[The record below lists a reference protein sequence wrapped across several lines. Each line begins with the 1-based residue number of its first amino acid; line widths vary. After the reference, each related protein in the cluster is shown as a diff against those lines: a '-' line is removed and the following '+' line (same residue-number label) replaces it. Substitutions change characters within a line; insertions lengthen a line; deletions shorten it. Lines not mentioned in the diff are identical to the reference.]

1 MRHHLRNICR
11 MTQDTH
17 CGASATGIS
26 PHVLQLYVQA
36 SHNSSFCF
44 LFLFYQNA
52 CLGLVCMLLLHLWG
66 SQLEKLLVRRS
77 EKRLEKSLEKP
88 LRKLSVPTLEKLSV
102 HQLEKR
108 LVRRLEKRLEK
119 PLEKPL
125 ENLSVSQLEKRLV
138 RRLEKRLEKPLEKP

>member
-1 MRHHLRNICR
+1 

-66 SQLEKLLVRRS
+66 SQLVS
-77 EKRLEKSLEKP
+77 QLEKSLEKP
-88 LRKLSVPTLEKLSV
+88 LRKLSMPTLEKLSV
-102 HQLEKR
+102 QMLGCQSEKLSVRQLEKR

-125 ENLSVSQLEKRLV
+125 ENLSVHL
-138 RRLEKRLEKPLEKP
+138 

>member
-66 SQLEKLLVRRS
+66 SQLVSQSEKLLVRRS
-77 EKRLEKSLEKP
+77 EKRLEKSLEKL

-102 HQLEKR
+102 QMLGCQSEKLSVRQLEKR
-108 LVRRLEKRLEK
+108 LVRRLAAQHLHR
-119 PLEKPL
+119 
-125 ENLSVSQLEKRLV
+125 QLL
-138 RRLEKRLEKPLEKP
+138 